1 MKLFEYEVDEI
12 ELAMAKALKQQYGHL
27 AKDNKG
33 IQEMICDESNLEYKE
48 LPNEPNTTKFL
59 LNMVIEYDL
68 VWNDEFRDDL
78 ENLMLEILGCK

>member
-27 AKDNKG
+27 AEDNKG
-33 IQEMICDESNLEYKE
+33 IQKMICDESNLEYKE

-59 LNMVIEYDL
+59 LNMVKEYDL
-68 VWNDEFRDDL
+68 VWNDEFREDL
-78 ENLMLEILGCK
+78 EELMLEILE